1 MDPTSL
7 ILRLVPNRRCRKS
20 CASCRWPR
28 FAARSCRRSTG
39 YRSTSQYGIATVAT
53 SRFTATANCAPLT
66 STDGHYRMPV
76 RQRTSAAH
84 PSTASSASTGRSP
97 QSVSSVKPKSRSA
110 KPYQQSSL
118 RSYVKITI
126 VGLLGAFVVWRAYLI
141 LVQQRNTE
149 TSSRSAG
156 KVNERPQSAI
166 PSTQVIADTPEAVI
180 EKREAVREAFR
191 VDSILVLLLAES

>member
-1 MDPTSL
+1 MLPGDA
-7 ILRLVPNRRCRKS
+7 RKAVQHVIS
-20 CASCRWPR
+20 REL
-28 FAARSCRRSTG
+28 AARSCRRSAEYPQRTAVR
-39 YRSTSQYGIATVAT
+39 RSDLPDLFSCSIA
-53 SRFTATANCAPLT
+53 RFANGAPLT
-66 STDGHYRMPV
+66 STDDHHRMAV

-84 PSTASSASTGRSP
+84 PSAAASSASTGRSP
-97 QSVSSVKPKSRSA
+97 QSVSHVKPKSRSA

-118 RSYVKITI
+118 RSYVKVTV

-191 VDSILVLLLAES
+191 VSSIRVLLLAES